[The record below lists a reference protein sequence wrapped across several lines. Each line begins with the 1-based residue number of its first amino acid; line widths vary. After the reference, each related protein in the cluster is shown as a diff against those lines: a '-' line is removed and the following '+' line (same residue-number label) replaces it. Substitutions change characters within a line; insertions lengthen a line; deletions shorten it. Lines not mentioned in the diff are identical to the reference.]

1 LGTKPPWGVGRSAF
15 SLEEIVVMRR
25 VTVTSLGDP
34 GSFTLTDK
42 TDPLYYIARYS
53 HEQSMNLYLLQS
65 NSFAWEQDEDSD
77 ISAIQTAWETYLP
90 TFEAWAESAIA
101 ASSSGSSIPDIPSLP
116 LIPATTV
123 EGILIQLALKYGL
136 ALLAK
141 WLEAKLIGD
150 TEGSEVAQI
159 LRRAMLK
166 NAGTPQEFSIFEQ
179 LSNVPLELI
188 FSSLGEYKDM
198 FYSDRED

>member
-1 LGTKPPWGVGRSAF
+1 
-15 SLEEIVVMRR
+15 
-25 VTVTSLGDP
+25 
-34 GSFTLTDK
+34 
-42 TDPLYYIARYS
+42 
-53 HEQSMNLYLLQS
+53 
-65 NSFAWEQDEDSD
+65 
-77 ISAIQTAWETYLP
+77 
-90 TFEAWAESAIA
+90 
-101 ASSSGSSIPDIPSLP
+101 
-116 LIPATTV
+116 V

-141 WLEAKLIGD
+141 WLEAKLIGH
-150 TEGSEVAQI
+150 TEGGEVAQI

-179 LSNVPLELI
+179 LANVPLELI